1 MKYTTSRPRKIM
13 IVGAGQAGLQLALAL
28 QRRGDDVTVV
38 SNRSAQDIRSGR
50 VMSSQCMFDASLQL
64 ERALGLNLWDETC
77 PPVEGIALA
86 IPNPGE
92 PAAKLLDWGH
102 RLDHPAQSVDQRMK
116 IPAWMALFE
125 ERGGTVLWMEAGTP
139 ELERWA
145 VEYEL
150 VIVAA
155 GKGDISGLFERDAEK
170 SPFTAPQ
177 RALALTYVHGMA
189 PRPEYSAVS
198 FNLIPG
204 VGEYFVFPAL
214 THTGPCDIM
223 VFEGVP
229 GGPMDCWADVQSPQE
244 HLAKSKWILETFLPW
259 EARRC
264 DAVRLTD
271 DNGRL
276 VGRFAPTVRHPVGR
290 LPSGTPVL
298 GMGDVVCLN
307 DPITGQGANNASK
320 CAHAYYE
327 AIVAQG
333 DAPFDAEFMQRAFD
347 DFWAYAEHV
356 VNWTNALLQP
366 PPAHVLEVL
375 GAAGS
380 APSVA
385 KRFVNGF
392 NDPRDYVNF
401 FMSPGKA
408 SEYLAREL
416 APA

>member
-1 MKYTTSRPRKIM
+1 MTHIAIRPRKIM

-28 QRRGDDVTVV
+28 QGRGDDVTIV
-38 SNRSAQDIRSGR
+38 SNRSAEDIHSGR
-50 VMSSQCMFDASLQL
+50 VMSSQCMFDASLQI
-64 ERALGLNLWDETC
+64 ERDLGLSFWETTC

-86 IPNPGE
+86 IPHPDGSG
-92 PAAKLLDWGH
+92 AKLLDWGH

-116 IPAWMALFE
+116 IPRWMGLFQQ
-125 ERGGTVLWMEAGTP
+125 RGGTVLLQEANVAD
-139 ELERWA
+139 LERWA
-145 VEYEL
+145 EEYEL
-150 VIVAA
+150 VVVAA
-155 GKGDISGLFERDAEK
+155 GKGEIAGLFERDVER
-170 SPFTAPQ
+170 SPFTTPQ
-177 RALALTYVHGMA
+177 RALALTYVHGMT
-189 PRPEYSAVS
+189 PRSEYSAVS

-229 GGPMDCWADVQSPQE
+229 GGPMDCWHDVQSPQD

-276 VGRFAPTVRHPVGR
+276 VGRFTPTVRHPIGR
-290 LPSGTPVL
+290 LPSGAPVL

-320 CAHAYYE
+320 CAQAYYD
-327 AIVAQG
+327 AIAAQG
-333 DAPFDAEFMQRAFD
+333 DAPFDTAFMQRAFD
-347 DFWAYAEHV
+347 DFWSYAEHV

-366 PPAHVLEVL
+366 PPPHVLEVL

-380 APSVA
+380 VPSVA

-401 FMSPGKA
+401 FMSPEKA
-408 SEYLAREL
+408 AAYLEREL
-416 APA
+416 APV

>member
-1 MKYTTSRPRKIM
+1 M
-13 IVGAGQAGLQLALAL
+13 
-28 QRRGDDVTVV
+28 
-38 SNRSAQDIRSGR
+38 
-50 VMSSQCMFDASLQL
+50 
-64 ERALGLNLWDETC
+64 
-77 PPVEGIALA
+77 
-86 IPNPGE
+86 
-92 PAAKLLDWGH
+92 
-102 RLDHPAQSVDQRMK
+102 
-116 IPAWMALFE
+116 FE
-125 ERGGTVLWMEAGTP
+125 ERGGTVLWQEAGP
-139 ELERWA
+139 AELEQWA
-145 VEYEL
+145 REYEL

-155 GKGDISGLFERDAEK
+155 GKGEIAGLFERDAAR
-170 SPFTAPQ
+170 SPFSTPQ

-189 PRPEYSAVS
+189 PRPEFSAVS

-214 THTGPCDIM
+214 TNSGACDIM

-229 GGPMDCWADVQSPQE
+229 GGPMDCWADVKTPQE

-264 DAVRLTD
+264 GSVRLTD

-290 LPSGTPVL
+290 LPSGAAVL

-307 DPITGQGANNASK
+307 DPITGQGSNNAAK
-320 CAHAYYE
+320 CAQAYFD
-327 AIVAQG
+327 AIVAHG
-333 DAPFDAEFMQRAFD
+333 DAPFDAAFMQKAFD
-347 DFWAYAEHV
+347 GFWDYASHV

-366 PPAHVLEVL
+366 PPPHVLNVL

-380 APSVA
+380 APAVA

-392 NDPRDYVNF
+392 NDPRDYANF
-401 FMSPGKA
+401 FMTPDKA
-408 SEYLAREL
+408 SAYLEREL